1 MCHVFSRR
9 PMLLGAILRD
19 EYLTSAV
26 SSSYGRKA
34 RELFSLPHHRPQELA
49 RKQVACVPCRK
60 SRFRVWEAD
69 QSQWALLQGRLGL
82 FISPSVIGE
91 NHVSDAFSEQQ
102 EILSKVAGE
111 EVVVWRRENRRCFAK
126 LGRNSDISLV
136 LPVSKI

>member
-1 MCHVFSRR
+1 MSCFFFRR
-9 PMLLGAILRD
+9 PVLLGAILRD

-26 SSSYGRKA
+26 SSPVSSRKA

-49 RKQVACVPCRK
+49 RKQVACVACRK
-60 SRFRVWEAD
+60 SRFCAWETD
-69 QSQWALLQGRLGL
+69 QSQCALLQGRLGL

-111 EVVVWRRENRRCFAK
+111 EVVV
-126 LGRNSDISLV
+126 
-136 LPVSKI
+136 